1 MRIELVFSP
10 DAAAMLSSPGDF
22 LKGLS
27 MICASGEQN
36 VVNLAFGLR
45 FMVLVMVGESRFS
58 ALLFTSNL
66 VT

>member
-10 DAAAMLSSPGDF
+10 DAAMLSSPGDF

-45 FMVLVMVGESRFS
+45 LMVLVRVGDSRFS

-66 VT
+66 VP